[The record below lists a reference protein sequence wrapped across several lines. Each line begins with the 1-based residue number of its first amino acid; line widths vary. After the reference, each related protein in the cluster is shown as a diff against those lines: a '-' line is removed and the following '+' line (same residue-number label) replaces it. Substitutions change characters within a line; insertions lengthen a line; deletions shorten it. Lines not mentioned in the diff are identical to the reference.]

1 MDNFVA
7 DLTEKFQ
14 PKLFRMRKSCSV
26 WFLVVVGFLVGW
38 LFFWVFFGGG
48 GWGGVVVVFGSFFG
62 VFFFFW
68 CVCVPVEELYHQF
81 LDHKY
86 GM

>member
-1 MDNFVA
+1 MMDNFVA

-14 PKLFRMRKSCSV
+14 PKLFRMRKSCFV
-26 WFLVVVGFLVGW
+26 WFLLVMGFLCFFC
-38 LFFWVFFGGG
+38 LFLLGYFCV
-48 GWGGVVVVFGSFFG
+48 
-62 VFFFFW
+62 